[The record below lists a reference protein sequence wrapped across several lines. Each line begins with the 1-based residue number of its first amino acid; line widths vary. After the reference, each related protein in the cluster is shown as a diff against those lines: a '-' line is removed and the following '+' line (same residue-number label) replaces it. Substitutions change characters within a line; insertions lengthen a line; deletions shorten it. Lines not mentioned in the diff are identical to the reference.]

1 LWVIASVLANDTFL
15 SDAVAGNMLKN
26 SVWSL
31 TGHMT
36 TSSPIFLKKVGRK
49 SRVALTPRQVRLAR
63 GGASTC
69 KEDVLRETRLCHLDW
84 TRSRRP
90 RLELHE
96 WPAFALHMYRKG
108 IPPSPSSHQPEA
120 ESSPSTPPAS
130 NCQRPSSKSS
140 HLAATS
146 SNVLP
151 AAATSQTLAA
161 DGSGSQ
167 QKQPAPSSQ
176 HQPVVVASSSREQML
191 AASSGNNQH
200 QPAGPES
207 GFNNPLCVVSDLD
220 SSDEW
225 SPSSGSPTGSESAGV
240 CSDAVGSGG
249 SAWS

>member
-1 LWVIASVLANDTFL
+1 MDLDLEGGVPDIWDTSHWDVWRSRVASLCGRVRREGARRRRFNRNKGVRFFIQHRHIEALRAEIGETGAL
-15 SDAVAGNMLKN
+15 G
-26 SVWSL
+26 SL
-31 TGHMT
+31 
-36 TSSPIFLKKVGRK
+36 LKKVGRK

-176 HQPVVVASSSREQML
+176 HQPAAAASSS
-191 AASSGNNQH
+191 ASR
-200 QPAGPES
+200 
-207 GFNNPLCVVSDLD
+207 C
-220 SSDEW
+220 
-225 SPSSGSPTGSESAGV
+225 
-240 CSDAVGSGG
+240 
-249 SAWS
+249 